1 MVQVPRHQ
9 GRDGD
14 PDERELNR
22 SFAEAEIL
30 DEPRRINDNVTMK
43 RSLFIPYAISA
54 ILAVS
59 LIASLSHNQDLRERI
74 NSGSDSSPK
83 LRSTSR
89 SDETAGR
96 SVRESGD
103 RTSTRKA
110 RSISDILA
118 NPDPLERT
126 AQLLAYVKSLAPD
139 EIEGAL
145 KEVRTTTPY
154 WDPDGKMLAHLLL
167 TRWAKTD
174 PEAALASLANVDLK
188 KQGDAPISVLS
199 AVASDDPE
207 RARAWLEDPENA
219 MARYPWIG
227 QFLAG
232 AVAKEWVRT
241 DPDAALAWAAGLPDS
256 QQAGAYSGVL
266 GSLAMTDPADA
277 ARRALALQDNGARSH
292 ILGEIAEVWAA
303 RDPAA
308 ASAWAM
314 SLEGSAREATM
325 GKVLGTMAQ
334 TDPAGAARRV
344 GEMGKSGGSYVL
356 PVVESWSQQ
365 DPRAAA
371 AWTLQQPAN
380 DNSGRALGTAL
391 WHWTTREPEAASQW
405 LADQPANPVLDGGI
419 AGLSKAAMGIDP
431 GAATQWANSI
441 SDPALRET
449 MVNGSLGAWRKA
461 DPGAANRWAE
471 TNLPTTK

>member
-1 MVQVPRHQ
+1 MKKN
-9 GRDGD
+9 
-14 PDERELNR
+14 L
-22 SFAEAEIL
+22 IL
-30 DEPRRINDNVTMK
+30 
-43 RSLFIPYAISA
+43 PYSISA
-54 ILAVS
+54 VLAVS
-59 LIASLSHNQDLRERI
+59 LMVSVNRNDHLREKIRPGTGGLSEVR
-74 NSGSDSSPK
+74 NN
-83 LRSTSR
+83 RR
-89 SDETAGR
+89 ANETA
-96 SVRESGD
+96 D
-103 RTSTRKA
+103 RTERDSRERSLTRKPP
-110 RSISDILA
+110 SISEILS
-118 NPDPLERT
+118 NQDPLERT
-126 AQLLAYVKSLAPD
+126 AQLLAYVESLAPD

-145 KEVRTTTPY
+145 ADLRATTPY

-199 AVASDDPE
+199 AIVADDPE

-241 DPDAALAWAAGLPDS
+241 DPDAALAWAVGLPDS

-266 GSLAMTDPADA
+266 GSLAMTDPANA
-277 ARRALALQDNGARSH
+277 AERALALQDNGARSH

-314 SLEGSAREATM
+314 GLEGSAREATM
-325 GKVLGTMAQ
+325 GKILGTMARS
-334 TDPAGAARRV
+334 DPAGAASRV
-344 GEMGKSGGSYVL
+344 GEMGESGGAYVL

-365 DPRAAA
+365 DPAAAA
-371 AWTLQQPAN
+371 AWTLKQPAN
-380 DNSGRALGTAL
+380 NNSGRALGTAL

-405 LADQPANPVLDGGI
+405 LADQPADPVLDGGI
-419 AGLSKAAMGIDP
+419 AGLSKAATGIDP

-449 MVNGSLGAWRKA
+449 MVTSSLGAWRKA
-461 DPGAANRWAE
+461 DPGAANRWVD
-471 TNLPTTK
+471 TNLPPAK